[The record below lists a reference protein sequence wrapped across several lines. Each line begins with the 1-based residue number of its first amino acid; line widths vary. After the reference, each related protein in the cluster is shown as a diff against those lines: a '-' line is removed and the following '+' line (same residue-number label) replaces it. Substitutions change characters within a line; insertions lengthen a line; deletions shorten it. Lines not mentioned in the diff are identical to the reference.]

1 MRLLAALVFFA
12 ASTLPGVASA
22 GDPCPIDF
30 IFHDLGA
37 PHWLDRDALLDGLE
51 SKDSWVGISF
61 SDTQGGVKIDAVS
74 AGSPAAK
81 AGLAKGMVIVEAGG
95 MPMTRHQD
103 LAAGF
108 RATDPGGQVQ
118 LKLADGK
125 TINMTL
131 GRQDPVI
138 GALLD
143 YAHKQDCAYVRRGAV
158 TQQFAEATRPKLFS
172 KQRRFR
178 CDDAHQALAK
188 DHEPGQ
194 IMVVRGS
201 RRMLLSNPGW
211 ATVCIRSK
219 SADGG
224 KLTEK
229 RIGEI
234 FRQLTK
240 AYVKDRHDNP

>member
-1 MRLLAALVFFA
+1 MRLSAALVLFA
-12 ASTLPGVASA
+12 AWCLPGAASA

-37 PHWLDRDALLDGLE
+37 PEWLDRDALLDGLE

-61 SDTQGGVKIDAVS
+61 SDAPNGVKIDAV
-74 AGSPAAK
+74 APGSPAAQ
-81 AGLAKGMVIVEAGG
+81 AGLSRGMVIVKAGG
-95 MPMTRHQD
+95 LPMTRHQD

-108 RATDPGGQVQ
+108 RATPPGGKVA
-118 LKLADGK
+118 LELADGK
-125 TINMTL
+125 AIEMTL
-131 GRQDPVI
+131 GRQDPVV

-143 YAHKQDCAYVRRGAV
+143 YAHKQECAYVRRGEV
-158 TQQFAEATRPKLFS
+158 SPEFARAARAKLFS
-172 KQRRFR
+172 KNRRFR
-178 CDDAHQALAK
+178 CDDAHKALAK
-188 DHEPGQ
+188 DHEAGQ

-219 SADGG
+219 SADGAR
-224 KLTEK
+224 LTEA

-234 FRQLTK
+234 FKELTR